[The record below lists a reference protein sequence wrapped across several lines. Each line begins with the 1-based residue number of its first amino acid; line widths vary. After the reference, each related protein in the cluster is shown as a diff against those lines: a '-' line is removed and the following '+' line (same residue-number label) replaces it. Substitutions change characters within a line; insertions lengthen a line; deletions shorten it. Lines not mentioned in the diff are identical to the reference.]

1 MKVDKYIKVID
12 ESIEAQK
19 KWRTV
24 PAPVRGEAIRKFGN
38 KLRENLVSVGKGV
51 TRESKKI
58 LVEGIGE
65 VQEVIDMCDF
75 AVGLSRQL
83 YGKTMPSERQD
94 HRLQEIWNPIGVVG
108 VITAFNFPVAVWS

>member
-1 MKVDKYIKVID
+1 MNATEYNELVKKSV
-12 ESIEAQK
+12 EAQEQCK
-19 KWRTV
+19 KF
-24 PAPVRGEAIRKFGN
+24 PAPARGQMIRQFGN
-38 KLRENLVSVGKGV
+38 RLRENLVSVGKGV

-83 YGKTMPSERQD
+83 
-94 HRLQEIWNPIGVVG
+94 
-108 VITAFNFPVAVWS
+108 